1 MTDPLPKIRRAATP
15 DLDSVRE
22 LLVETWHATYDSI
35 YGRDRVK
42 RITDTWHSIEALKAR
57 LDNPRN
63 CFLVASTDGFKSID
77 GTAFAT
83 LDNGKY
89 IHLHQLYVLPGSQGC
104 GIGTSLLR
112 AIVEN
117 FRHAERISLEAE
129 PANKRAIEFYSKHGF
144 EIVGEGHDCG
154 GIEENIPHLIMEKKL
169 QARM

>member
-1 MTDPLPKIRRAATP
+1 MVGALPKIRRAATP

-42 RITDTWHSIEALKAR
+42 RITDTWHSIEALRSRFDSPKS
-57 LDNPRN
+57 
-63 CFLVASTDGFKSID
+63 CFLVASSDGFTSLT

-83 LDNGKY
+83 LDNAKC
-89 IHLHQLYVLPGSQGC
+89 IQLHQLYVHPDSQGC
-104 GIGTSLLR
+104 GIGKRLLS

-117 FRHAERISLEAE
+117 FPHAERISLEAE

-144 EIVGEGHDCG
+144 EIVGEGYDCG
-154 GIEENIPHLIMEKKL
+154 GIDENIPHLVMEKKL
-169 QARM
+169 QAGL